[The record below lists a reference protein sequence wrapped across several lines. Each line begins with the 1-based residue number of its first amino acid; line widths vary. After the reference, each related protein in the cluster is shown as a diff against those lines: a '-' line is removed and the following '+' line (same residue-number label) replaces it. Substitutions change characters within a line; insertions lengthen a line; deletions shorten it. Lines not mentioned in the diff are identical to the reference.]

1 MPFRLSTLYFGG
13 FGLTLLYD
21 PGMYFAG
28 GQMPYWTSECDDGE
42 LCEHFSSS
50 MWRLGSILCTAA
62 SKSHNCQA
70 LGSRA
75 HFALPLLPTPSKT
88 HINQRVI
95 YKAAF
100 WALNCWPL
108 R

>member
-28 GQMPYWTSECDDGE
+28 GQIPYWTSECDDGE
-42 LCEHFSSS
+42 LCKHSLQHVAA
-50 MWRLGSILCTAA
+50 WGHLNTAA
-62 SKSHNCQA
+62 SQSHNCQA
-70 LGSRA
+70 PDSRA
-75 HFALPLLPTPSKT
+75 HFALLLPPTPSQT
-88 HINQRVI
+88 HINQRVT